1 MATVLR
7 FLTTAFFLGRANMFK
22 LSNRHTHTHSRTFFP
37 SMKKDDN
44 NLKSLANFYK
54 PKSSNQ
60 EQYVK
65 YLNDQSIK
73 ILFAVGP
80 AGSGKTMLACN
91 HAIKE
96 LKSGAV
102 NKIVITRPA
111 VPVENEELG
120 FLPGNINQKMDPWT
134 RPIFDIFYDFYPKKI
149 VNEMLYNNVI
159 EISPLAF
166 MRGRTFKDAYII
178 ADEMQ
183 NSSPSQMLMLTTR
196 IGDGSK
202 MIITGDLKQSDK
214 KTGMDSGL
222 SDFLYKYKR
231 YNEHLVKN
239 NIESNIGIKVVEMNN
254 DDIKRHKVI
263 LKLLDIYDFNKFG
276 EKSVKL
282 VEDNERVISNKTEIT
297 QSENE
302 SKQIKL
308 PDNDAA
314 LIPLQHISGRFRE

>member
-1 MATVLR
+1 
-7 FLTTAFFLGRANMFK
+7 
-22 LSNRHTHTHSRTFFP
+22 
-37 SMKKDDN
+37 
-44 NLKSLANFYK
+44 
-54 PKSSNQ
+54 
-60 EQYVK
+60 
-65 YLNDQSIK
+65 
-73 ILFAVGP
+73 
-80 AGSGKTMLACN
+80 
-91 HAIKE
+91 
-96 LKSGAV
+96 
-102 NKIVITRPA
+102 
-111 VPVENEELG
+111 
-120 FLPGNINQKMDPWT
+120 
-134 RPIFDIFYDFYPKKI
+134 
-149 VNEMLYNNVI
+149 
-159 EISPLAF
+159 
-166 MRGRTFKDAYII
+166 
-178 ADEMQ
+178 
-183 NSSPSQMLMLTTR
+183 
-196 IGDGSK
+196 

-308 PDNDAA
+308 SDNDAA